1 MSICIK
7 SVLKILLISTHWPS
21 NQRSGVS
28 LAAIQHAQ
36 ILIDEGYALSIVGS
50 HPAVLSESIGAK
62 KKYYV
67 DSCGSAALYSNA
79 RVDSIALEA
88 TINNADPDLILIESW
103 QTALSDAAIKIG
115 STMGRRVMM
124 ISHGVSVH
132 PLSWLPRDIGR
143 SIAWL
148 HYLFL
153 LLPRLISKL
162 CVLTTLS
169 LSSQSK
175 RFYDRDLAFK
185 HGIPV
190 LPLFNKAVH
199 IQSRYIQRKDRK
211 QQVLVVGYFSYIKN
225 QLTALRLAKELAPQI
240 QFKFVG
246 EKSGKY
252 YEHCINFV
260 RSSGIESHTTFEN
273 DKECNLSEEIA
284 QSSLVLSTSLTEALP
299 ITLLESMAAGTP
311 FIASNVGAV
320 SDLQGGVT
328 ISGDLQEYKSAILKL
343 LSDQQLWQSY
353 SDSGRVYYSQHYESS
368 QVRQQLL
375 SAVQLATSRSMTLEV
390 K

>member
-1 MSICIK
+1 
-7 SVLKILLISTHWPS
+7 LKILLISTHWPS

-28 LAAIQHAQ
+28 LAAAQHAQ
-36 ILIDEGYALSIVGS
+36 ILIDEGFTLSIVGS
-50 HPAVLSESIGAK
+50 HPAVLNENIGAK

-67 DSCGSAALYSNA
+67 ASCGSAALYSKA
-79 RVDSIALEA
+79 QVDTIALKTA
-88 TINNADPDLILIESW
+88 IDDTDPDLILIESW

-153 LLPRLISKL
+153 LLPRLIGKL
-162 CVLTTLS
+162 SMLTTLS
-169 LSSQSK
+169 LSSHSK
-175 RFYDRDLAFK
+175 RFYDRDIAFK
-185 HGIPV
+185 LGIPV
-190 LPLFNKAVH
+190 LPLFNQAVH
-199 IQSRYIQRKDRK
+199 IQSRYIQREARK

-225 QLTALRLAKELAPQI
+225 QLAALRLATELSPLI

-252 YEHCINFV
+252 YEQCINFV
-260 RSSGIESHTTFEN
+260 RSSGIEAHTTFEN
-273 DKECNLSEEIA
+273 DQECNLSEEIA

-299 ITLLESMAAGTP
+299 ITLLEAMAAGTP
-311 FIASNVGAV
+311 FIASDVGAV
-320 SDLQGGVT
+320 SDLQGGIT
-328 ISGDLQEYKSAILKL
+328 ISGDWQEYKEAVVKL

-353 SDSGRVYYSQHYESS
+353 SDSGRACYSKCYTSF

-375 SAVQLATSRSMTLEV
+375 SAIQVAISSSTQMEAR
-390 K
+390 